1 MRCCCCCVTDS
12 RDDGLW
18 RCSTS
23 DMVVLEDARRRTDSQ
38 ITTYSQQLSNCSV
51 RDSASSQH
59 SYNNI
64 NNHLNQNTSTSFSTA
79 ENGNDSHDEEE
90 EDISLGGSMSNADAS
105 DPDTPGS
112 REEDSPEHRER
123 RDSGVGSSLTRAPRS
138 VLYPIVQELESP
150 IDLNFIL
157 QSNRFH
163 LSVEVSIYKN
173 LLRNSI
179 LQIFFVTVILEQL
192 EFTWSL
198 FCDTLFSSLR

>member
-1 MRCCCCCVTDS
+1 
-12 RDDGLW
+12 
-18 RCSTS
+18 
-23 DMVVLEDARRRTDSQ
+23 
-38 ITTYSQQLSNCSV
+38 
-51 RDSASSQH
+51 
-59 SYNNI
+59 
-64 NNHLNQNTSTSFSTA
+64 
-79 ENGNDSHDEEE
+79 
-90 EDISLGGSMSNADAS
+90 MSNADAS